1 MDDVIIIGGSFAG
14 LTAALQL
21 GRARRRVTV
30 LDTGLP
36 RNRYASEAH
45 GVLGHDG
52 TPPAT
57 LLAAA
62 REQLRPYDTV
72 RFVKARADSI
82 EGKPDDFRIMTEDG
96 ESLSARRLVL
106 SYGITDLCP
115 AIPGFAEAWG
125 KSVIHCPYCH
135 GYEVAG
141 RHWGLIYSTPMSLH
155 ATNLYGDWTDRITLF
170 TDGNDIPEP
179 ERSKLDKR
187 GVTLVEGKVTQIEQ
201 SGGQVAAVHTED
213 GARIALD
220 ALFAHPRIRPS
231 APFHE
236 QPRWHLRRRRP
247 GHRHA
252 FDHHRHLYRRH
263 GRHRRP
269 GIDAGVRA
277 RQAPHP
283 PRRAPSPTRRG
294 ALCLPTH

>member
-62 REQLRPYDTV
+62 REQLRPYGTV

-106 SYGITDLCP
+106 SYGITDLFP

-236 QPRWHLRRRRP
+236 QLGLETTELPL
-247 GHRHA
+247 
-252 FDHHRHLYRRH
+252 
-263 GRHRRP
+263 
-269 GIDAGVRA
+269 GIALKVDERQKTSRDGIYAAGDLVTGMHSITIA
-277 RQAPHP
+277 TYTGAMAGIGAQASML
-283 PRRAPSPTRRG
+283 A
-294 ALCLPTH
+294 